1 MTLEDL
7 DLSYLSPSD
16 TELVRKAYSFADK
29 AHGGQ
34 KRLTGEPFIEHPLR
48 AAKILADLKVDATT
62 LAAALLHDVL
72 EDTQTT
78 SKDIDKTFGAEIT
91 RIVQGVSK
99 LRPVHL
105 TGSSDE
111 EHLEAFRRM
120 ILAMAKDVRVIL
132 IKLADRLDNLE
143 TLSGL
148 SPDRQIRY
156 ASEIL
161 EIYAPIAS
169 RLGIGQI
176 KGKMEDL
183 AFPFVYPE
191 EFKWVKELVG
201 SKIRD
206 REEFVEKV
214 KRTLLSELGNAG
226 VKVIDADSR
235 VKHLYSLYTKLQR
248 KDKDLSRVND
258 LVALRIVVPTVTDCY
273 TTLGI
278 IHKLWRPVPGS
289 FDDYIANPKPNGYRS
304 LHTDVFAMNDQI
316 VEIQI
321 RTPEM
326 HQEAEFGVVAHWHYE
341 TVKSEESKRAA
352 GIPKH
357 KLVWIQALSKAL
369 QSGEEL
375 SSLKLDFFKD
385 RIFVFTPQGD
395 VIDLP
400 EGATAVDFAYAVHS
414 DVGNRCMGAKVN
426 GKIIELHEPLQ
437 SGAVVEILT
446 GPKAKPSRD
455 WLNFAKTSHAR
466 EQIRRHARL

>member
-16 TELVRKAYSFADK
+16 SELVRKAYSFADK

-148 SPDRQIRY
+148 PHDRQIRY
-156 ASEIL
+156 ATEIL

-176 KGKMEDL
+176 KGRMEDL
-183 AFPFVYPE
+183 AFPYVYPDE
-191 EFKWVKELVG
+191 YKWVKELVG
-201 SKIRD
+201 SKIKD

-258 LVALRIVVPTVTDCY
+258 LVALRIIVPTVTDCY
-273 TTLGI
+273 TTLGV

-326 HQEAEFGVVAHWHYE
+326 HEEAEFGVVAHWHYE
-341 TVKSEESKRAA
+341 TVKSEESKRAT
-352 GIPKH
+352 GVPKH
-357 KLVWIQALSKAL
+357 KLVWIQELSKAL

-385 RIFVFTPQGD
+385 RIFVFTPNGD

-414 DVGNRCMGAKVN
+414 DVGNRCTGAKAN

-466 EQIRRHARL
+466 EQIRRNARL